1 MLIRA
6 RKAKICNIPE
16 VTCAAPPMGS
26 IEGVT
31 HLPQESCLFCKIPE
45 VVCVT
50 PFIGSKIIELSYYIK
65 CAMEW
70 RLCVSHF
77 LLCARKWSFEVNF
90 LNLVLSPLQPSEGN
104 E

>member
-31 HLPQESCLFCKIPE
+31 HLPQESCLLCKIPL

-70 RLCVSHF
+70 RFVCVTLFIVCKEIEFRSKLF
-77 LLCARKWSFEVNF
+77 KPNFELLEII
-90 LNLVLSPLQPSEGN
+90 
-104 E
+104 

>member
-1 MLIRA
+1 MLTRA
-6 RKAKICNIPE
+6 KKGKMCNILE
-16 VTCAAPPMGS
+16 VMCAAPPMGS

-31 HLPQESCLFCKIPE
+31 HLPHESCLHYKIPQ

-70 RLCVSHF
+70 RFVCVTPFIVCKEIEFGSKLF
-77 LLCARKWSFEVNF
+77 KPNFDLL
-90 LNLVLSPLQPSEGN
+90 
-104 E
+104 